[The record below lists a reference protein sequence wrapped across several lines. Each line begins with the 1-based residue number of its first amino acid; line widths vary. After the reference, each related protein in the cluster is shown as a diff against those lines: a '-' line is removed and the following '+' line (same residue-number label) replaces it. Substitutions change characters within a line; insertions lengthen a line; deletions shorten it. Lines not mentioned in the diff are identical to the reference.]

1 MPESPRQTAARY
13 DKPNTPR
20 YNLVTALQAL
30 SKQLP
35 DIPLARTTIGTDEGA
50 YTLPDLAGALTSFLP
65 ETANPIEHIFDIGAP
80 LLGAAVPFV
89 AKKFGKIVP
98 EKIKGFHGGRE
109 RFGPEE
115 GYPMGRF
122 KDQFLRSGEGS
133 MVRGHGHYLG
143 EVPDVG
149 RGYRDRGIGS
159 DSEMHIANVPID
171 EFYERQ
177 RLKLPI

>member
-1 MPESPRQTAARY
+1 VPESPRQTAARY

-89 AKKFGKIVP
+89 AKKLGAMKMRPRPMAAKSRLVNDMGDLDPNRGKA
-98 EKIKGFHGGRE
+98 E
-109 RFGPEE
+109 
-115 GYPMGRF
+115 
-122 KDQFLRSGEGS
+122 
-133 MVRGHGHYLG
+133 
-143 EVPDVG
+143 
-149 RGYRDRGIGS
+149 
-159 DSEMHIANVPID
+159 
-171 EFYERQ
+171 
-177 RLKLPI
+177 